1 MSYILTLEDTMIVA
15 VEGKDPNAPGIRVIA
30 LASKS
35 RGSKHLRPAQKLLL
49 QEALYDVTCWPQS
62 PRLETRDWK
71 SNCCSNSLLV
81 VKV

>member
-1 MSYILTLEDTMIVA
+1 MSYILSLEDTTIVA
-15 VEGKDPNAPGIRVIA
+15 VEGKGPSSPGVRAIA

-62 PRLETRDWK
+62 LRLETRDWK
-71 SNCCSNSLLV
+71 SQLLLQQLASG
-81 VKV
+81 